1 MSGAALFGMS
11 RRPQCSGRRS
21 RSGRDRATGLSIC
34 RLLQEPDTS
43 PATVARCHRSSLC
56 TASERD
62 VQKAGAINALLVR
75 PIDVLPQKAGDPI
88 RPFAV
93 GIFNEIRALL
103 KPDVGVTR
111 LRRVIAV
118 YVRLKRYYFAS
129 AQPDSMRHDLAGA
142 PVEPVSAADRLEAQR
157 RFLEMKRTRMQPE
170 VQAAVSHVAGAPEP
184 TKNDLI
190 RAALLKRRSLAT
202 K

>member
-1 MSGAALFGMS
+1 M
-11 RRPQCSGRRS
+11 
-21 RSGRDRATGLSIC
+21 
-34 RLLQEPDTS
+34 
-43 PATVARCHRSSLC
+43 
-56 TASERD
+56 
-62 VQKAGAINALLVR
+62 
-75 PIDVLPQKAGDPI
+75 
-88 RPFAV
+88 
-93 GIFNEIRALL
+93 

-118 YVRLKRYYFAS
+118 YVRLKPYYFAS

-184 TKNDLI
+184 TKNNLI